1 MSDQRFVE
9 RDTVRTGTATQTRE
23 AAAQQRSAAA
33 DRSEDHL
40 IRGYN

>member
-1 MSDQRFVE
+1 MSNQQRTE
-9 RDTVRTGTATQTRE
+9 REPVHPRTAGQPRDAGP
-23 AAAQQRSAAA
+23 QRSAAA

>member
-9 RDTVRTGTATQTRE
+9 RDAVRTGTATQTRE
-23 AAAQQRSAAA
+23 AAQQRSAAA

>member
-1 MSDQRFVE
+1 MSNQQRTE
-9 RDTVRTGTATQTRE
+9 REPVRTRTAGQPRD
-23 AAAQQRSAAA
+23 AGPQRSTAA